1 MSRLLEVKNLKTSF
15 RTHIG
20 DVQAVRGVSLY
31 LDKGEA
37 LGIVG
42 ESGCGKSVTMMS
54 LMRLLADNAII
65 ESDNIMFDGQDI
77 TNPTEKEMQ
86 KIRGNEMAMIFQDP
100 MTSLNPLFTVGQQ
113 LTEHLIKHKKVSKKE
128 ANDLAI
134 KMLDM
139 VGIPSPEK
147 RLKQY
152 PHEFSGGMR
161 QRVMIAMSLICEPK
175 LIIADEPTT
184 ALDVTIQAQI
194 LDLMKGLKEKVNSSI
209 ILITHDLGV
218 VADLC
223 TRINVMYG
231 GLVVE
236 EGSQILDLMKGLKEK
251 VNSSIILITHDLGV
265 VADLC
270 TRINVMY
277 GGLVV
282 EEGSDE
288 DIFYNGK
295 HPYTWGLLNSVPNP
309 KSEIKEKL
317 TPIEGQPPDLLK
329 PPVGC
334 PFAARCKYTMKVC
347 IEKQPPLFEIS
358 EGHRAACWLCHENAP
373 KVESPV
379 RREE

>member
-1 MSRLLEVKNLKTSF
+1 MDRILEVKNLRTSF
-15 RTHIG
+15 KTHIG
-20 DVQAVRGVSLY
+20 NVQSVRGISLH

-54 LMRLLADNAII
+54 IMRLLADNAVINADEI
-65 ESDNIMFDGQDI
+65 TFDGKDI
-77 TNPTEKEMQ
+77 TNPKEKVMQ
-86 KIRGNEMAMIFQDP
+86 EIRGNDMAMIFQDP
-100 MTSLNPLFTVGQQ
+100 MTSLNPLFTVGEQ
-113 LTEHLIKHKKVSKKE
+113 LTEHLIKHKNISRKE
-128 ANDLAI
+128 ADKQAI
-134 KMLDM
+134 KMLDL

-147 RLKQY
+147 RLSQY

-194 LDLMKGLKEKVNSSI
+194 LDLMKDLKEKVNSSI

-231 GLVVE
+231 G
-236 EGSQILDLMKGLKEK
+236 
-251 VNSSIILITHDLGV
+251 II
-265 VADLC
+265 
-270 TRINVMY
+270 
-277 GGLVV
+277 V

-288 DIFYNGK
+288 DVFYNPK

-309 KSEIKEKL
+309 KSNKREKL

-329 PPVGC
+329 PPAGC

-347 IEKQPPLFEIS
+347 LENQPPLFDVS
-358 EGHRAACWLCHENAP
+358 EGHRAACWLLHENAP
-373 KVESPV
+373 KVEAPI

>member
-1 MSRLLEVKNLKTSF
+1 MSKLLEVKNLKTSF

-54 LMRLLADNAII
+54 IMRLLADNAVI
-65 ESDNIMFDGQDI
+65 ESDKIIFNGEDI
-77 TNPTEKEMQ
+77 TNPTENQMQ
-86 KIRGNEMAMIFQDP
+86 EIRGNEMAMIFQDP
-100 MTSLNPLFTVGQQ
+100 MTSLNPLFTVGDQ
-113 LTEHLIKHKKVSKKE
+113 LTEHLIKHKKISKKE
-128 ANDLAI
+128 ANELAI

-139 VGIPSPEK
+139 VGIPSPES

-194 LDLMKGLKEKVNSSI
+194 LDLMKDLKEKINTSI

-231 GLVVE
+231 G
-236 EGSQILDLMKGLKEK
+236 
-251 VNSSIILITHDLGV
+251 III
-265 VADLC
+265 
-270 TRINVMY
+270 
-277 GGLVV
+277 

-334 PFAARCKYTMKVC
+334 PFAARCKYALKVC
-347 IEKQPPLFEIS
+347 LQKQPPLFEIS
-358 EGHRAACWLCHENAP
+358 NGHRAACWLCHENAP
-373 KVESPV
+373 KVESPI

>member
-54 LMRLLADNAII
+54 LMRLLADNAVI

-236 EGSQILDLMKGLKEK
+236 EGS
-251 VNSSIILITHDLGV
+251 
-265 VADLC
+265 
-270 TRINVMY
+270 
-277 GGLVV
+277 
-282 EEGSDE
+282 DE

-347 IEKQPPLFEIS
+347 IEKQPPLSVSYTHLTLPTIYS
-358 EGHRAACWLCHENAP
+358 
-373 KVESPV
+373 V
-379 RREE
+379 

>member
-20 DVQAVRGVSLY
+20 DVQAVRGVSLH

-54 LMRLLADNAII
+54 IMRLLADNAII
-65 ESDNIMFDGQDI
+65 DSDEITFNGKNI

-86 KIRGNEMAMIFQDP
+86 EIRGNEMAMIFQDP

-113 LTEHLIKHKKVSKKE
+113 LTEHLIKHKKVSKAE

-194 LDLMKGLKEKVNSSI
+194 LDLMKDLKEKINSSI

-231 GLVVE
+231 GIVVE
-236 EGSQILDLMKGLKEK
+236 EG
-251 VNSSIILITHDLGV
+251 T
-265 VADLC
+265 
-270 TRINVMY
+270 
-277 GGLVV
+277 
-282 EEGSDE
+282 DE
-288 DIFYNGK
+288 DIFYNAR

-309 KSEIKEKL
+309 KSEVKEKL

-334 PFAARCKYTMKVC
+334 PFAARCQYAMKVC

-358 EGHRAACWLCHENAP
+358 KGHKSACWLCHENAP
-373 KVESPV
+373 KIESPI

>member
-1 MSRLLEVKNLKTSF
+1 MSKLLEVKNLKTSF

-54 LMRLLADNAII
+54 IMRLLADNAVI
-65 ESDNIMFDGQDI
+65 ESDKIVFNGEDI
-77 TNPTEKEMQ
+77 TNPTENQMQ
-86 KIRGNEMAMIFQDP
+86 EIRGNEMAMIFQDP
-100 MTSLNPLFTVGQQ
+100 MTSLNPLFTVGDQ
-113 LTEHLIKHKKVSKKE
+113 LTEHLIKHKKISKKE
-128 ANDLAI
+128 ANELAI

-139 VGIPSPEK
+139 VGIPSPES

-194 LDLMKGLKEKVNSSI
+194 LDLMKDLKEKINTSI

-231 GLVVE
+231 GIIIE
-236 EGSQILDLMKGLKEK
+236 EGSE
-251 VNSSIILITHDLGV
+251 
-265 VADLC
+265 
-270 TRINVMY
+270 
-277 GGLVV
+277 
-282 EEGSDE
+282 E

-334 PFAARCKYTMKVC
+334 PFAARCKYAMKVC
-347 IEKQPPLFEIS
+347 LQKQPPLFEIS
-358 EGHRAACWLCHENAP
+358 NGHRAACWLCHENAP
-373 KVESPV
+373 KVESPI

>member
-20 DVQAVRGVSLY
+20 DVQAVRGVSLH

-54 LMRLLADNAII
+54 IMRLLADNAII
-65 ESDNIMFDGQDI
+65 DSEEITFNGKDI

-86 KIRGNEMAMIFQDP
+86 EIRGNEMAMIFQDP

-113 LTEHLIKHKKVSKKE
+113 LTEHLIKHKKISKSE

-194 LDLMKGLKEKVNSSI
+194 LDLMKDLKEKINSSI

-231 GLVVE
+231 GIVVE
-236 EGSQILDLMKGLKEK
+236 EG
-251 VNSSIILITHDLGV
+251 T
-265 VADLC
+265 
-270 TRINVMY
+270 
-277 GGLVV
+277 
-282 EEGSDE
+282 DE

-309 KSEIKEKL
+309 KSEVKEKL

-358 EGHRAACWLCHENAP
+358 KGHKSACWLCHENAP
-373 KVESPV
+373 KVESPI

>member
-20 DVQAVRGVSLY
+20 DVQAVRGVSLH

-54 LMRLLADNAII
+54 IMRLLADNAII
-65 ESDNIMFDGQDI
+65 DSEEITFNGKDI
-77 TNPTEKEMQ
+77 TNPTERQMQ
-86 KIRGNEMAMIFQDP
+86 EIRGNEMAMIFQDP

-113 LTEHLIKHKKVSKKE
+113 LTEHLIKHKKISKSE

-194 LDLMKGLKEKVNSSI
+194 LDLMKDLKEKINSSI

-231 GLVVE
+231 GIVVE
-236 EGSQILDLMKGLKEK
+236 EG
-251 VNSSIILITHDLGV
+251 T
-265 VADLC
+265 
-270 TRINVMY
+270 
-277 GGLVV
+277 
-282 EEGSDE
+282 DE

-309 KSEIKEKL
+309 KSEVKEKL

-334 PFAARCKYTMKVC
+334 PFAARCKYTMKIC

-358 EGHRAACWLCHENAP
+358 KGHKSACWLCHENAP
-373 KVESPV
+373 KVESPI